1 MNKTIYLGL
10 AVALSVLATSCYK
23 DKSMLAT
30 KTIPEAL
37 LDTTGMSGNIYIGY
51 QETLKLAPKATGLE
65 GRNLAYQWAIS
76 EKVHTERSTD
86 LKVIGESLELDYKVE
101 RPIAST
107 PYWLRLTVTDKDNG
121 GLQTIYS
128 WRVYV
133 QSAYITGL
141 AVANT
146 RDGKTTNISYAKN
159 KNVSTNYKGEQVV
172 IQDLLT
178 DETKIDGLVSSLW
191 YTSLGR
197 QWSKHTSQ
205 LWAVTKEGKAV
216 RFNTQDFSLNGH
228 SDKTDLIL
236 YKPEGFQFRY
246 LFKGGNLLFAN
257 TTKGI
262 YSLLSESINIFSTP
276 DVAMEKQHI
285 SEDIVACDYH
295 SNSSINNL
303 VWFDDKQGSFL
314 AHNKPQSSFEV
325 RQFTKTDA
333 FDPNDLK
340 GRKALAGAIAYD
352 RKHVSF
358 LLKEESSGAYTIYY
372 MTQGTAREAGV
383 AKGSYKIPEAFK
395 AKMDAAKS
403 FFFSKRNNILYV
415 ASGNAI
421 YAVTFGSGA
430 EATPHDTPIYTL
442 PSGETLQSAKLFV
455 QGQYM
460 ARADEVEYKF
470 VPVLSY
476 NLNALTIVSH
486 KGNEYE
492 GVVRVVELAGG
503 GEKTN
508 PEGVNTFEGFGK
520 ILDVIGIGM

>member
-23 DKSMLAT
+23 DKSMLAI

-246 LFKGGNLLFAN
+246 LFKGGNFLFAQ
-257 TTKGI
+257 TTKGV
-262 YSLLSESINIFSTP
+262 YSLISESVNIFSTP
-276 DVAMEKQHI
+276 DVVMEKQ
-285 SEDIVACDYH
+285 SFSGDVVACDYS
-295 SNSSINNL
+295 SNVSVNNL
-303 VWFDDKQGSFL
+303 VWFNEESGAFASHTKR
-314 AHNKPQSSFEV
+314 QSSFELGSYL
-325 RQFTKTDA
+325 KTEA
-333 FDPNDLK
+333 FDPNALQ
-340 GRKALAGAIAYD
+340 GHTALAGDIAAD
-352 RKHVSF
+352 HKQVSF
-358 LLKEESSGAYTIYY
+358 LLKKRDTSEYIIYQ
-372 MTQGTAREAGV
+372 MMQGTAKDQGTAR
-383 AKGSYKIPEAFK
+383 GSYKIPEAFK

-421 YAVTFGSGA
+421 YAVTFGSGT

-476 NLNALTIVSH
+476 NLNALTIVSQR
-486 KGNEYE
+486 GEYE